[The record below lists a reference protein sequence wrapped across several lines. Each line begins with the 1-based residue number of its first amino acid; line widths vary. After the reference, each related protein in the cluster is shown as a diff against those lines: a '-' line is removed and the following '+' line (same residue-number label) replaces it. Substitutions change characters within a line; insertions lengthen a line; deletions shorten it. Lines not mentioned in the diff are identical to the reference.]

1 MRGTEHD
8 GEMDLLA
15 DALRVSGA
23 RGSLG
28 TRVEAGGRWGLWL
41 DTFPGVALHAV
52 TAGTLWLTVP
62 GTGPRRMEAGD
73 AVLLPAGT
81 EHGLANE
88 PGVMMGACDRERAD
102 RTRAIGGVLQLG
114 SPPTQTTL
122 VTLHYEHDP
131 QVSTPVLTAL
141 EGPVHVA
148 ASERTYLDDTV
159 RLLTRE
165 LAHPQIGTTA
175 AVNSIIDLLLIQ
187 FVRAW
192 LTTQPVQRPS
202 SWLGALLDPVV
213 RDALEHIHH
222 EPDRAWTTSTL
233 AAAIRVS
240 RATLSRR
247 FPAALGQT
255 PGAYLTAWRI
265 DLAAARLRDTDDT
278 VEAVATAVG
287 YTSPHAFSRA
297 FRRARGVAPS
307 EFRADARAAAHSRR
321 LSA

>member
-1 MRGTEHD
+1 M
-8 GEMDLLA
+8 A
-15 DALRVSGA
+15 DALQVSGA

-28 TRVEAGGRWGLWL
+28 TRLEAGGRWGLWL
-41 DTFPGVALHAV
+41 ATYPGVALHVV
-52 TAGTLWLTVP
+52 TAGTLWLTVL
-62 GTGPRRMEAGD
+62 GSRPRKLAVGD

-81 EHGLANE
+81 EHGLASE

-102 RTRAIGGVLQLG
+102 RARGAGGAVQLG
-114 SPPTQTTL
+114 VQPAQTTL
-122 VTLHYEHDP
+122 VTLHYAQDP
-131 QVSTPVLTAL
+131 GVSTPVLTAL
-141 EGPVHVA
+141 EGPLHVA
-148 ASERTYLDDTV
+148 ATDRSFLDDTV

-165 LAHPQIGTTA
+165 LANPQMGTTA
-175 AVNSIIDLLLIQ
+175 ALNSIIDLLLVQ

-192 LTTQPVQRPS
+192 LSRQPVQRPS

-213 RDALEHIHH
+213 RDALENIHR
-222 EPDRAWTTSTL
+222 EPARAWTTATL
-233 AAAIRVS
+233 AAATRVS

-278 VEAVATAVG
+278 VEAVAAAVG

-297 FRRARGVAPS
+297 FRRARGLPPG
-307 EFRADARAAAHSRR
+307 EFRIDVRAAHTARR
-321 LSA
+321 LTA